1 MKICIVSSSG
11 GHLVKTFFLKKWW
24 QKYERFW
31 VTKKDVL
38 SDSLLK
44 DENVLYGYFPET
56 QQVFNSFR
64 NFFLALN
71 YLHKNKP
78 TIIFSM
84 GAGVAPPFFLAAKIF
99 GIKSIFIETFIFRN
113 KPTLSARII
122 YRLGLA
128 DVFYVQNKKLL
139 HFFPNARY
147 AGTVLLGSL

>member
-1 MKICIVSSSG
+1 MTICIVSSSG

-31 VTKKDVL
+31 VTKKDIL

-44 DENVLYGYFPET
+44 EENVLYCYFPET
-56 QQVFNSFR
+56 QHVFNSVR
-64 NFFLALN
+64 NFFLALY
-71 YLHKNKP
+71 YLQKNKP

-84 GAGVAPPFFLAAKIF
+84 GAGVAPPFFLAAKML
-99 GIKSIFIETFIFRN
+99 GIQSIFIETFIFRN

-122 YRLGLA
+122 YTLRLS

-139 HFFPNARY
+139 HYFPNARY
-147 AGTVLLGSL
+147 AGTVILGTT